1 MISNKVFIPHNN
13 SLKYIFI
20 KPHLWGLAMA
30 LLLRFENIWKLN
42 GGSFTF
48 YWGSTIDSSRT
59 WGPLKAGALRHTGVS
74 SASSSSFLL
83 LLLVIIIIIIAI
95 IIIIPPC
102 LRAGSLKF
110 RLGLFFDV
118 CRCTYVFFVQRIFH
132 ICFCDALSHLCFVIF

>member
-1 MISNKVFIPHNN
+1 MMISNKVFLPHNN
-13 SLKYIFI
+13 SLKYIII
-20 KPHLWGLAMA
+20 KPPMA
-30 LLLRFENIWKLN
+30 LLLRFENIWKQN

-83 LLLVIIIIIIAI
+83 LLLLLLVIIIIIIA

-132 ICFCDALSHLCFVIF
+132 ICFRDALSHLCFVIF